1 MVLEKI
7 VPQKY
12 QTKFT
17 HIFLEAFLRKT
28 TKKPTIKIFMKLYK
42 IKTFFVASLQNQKAM
57 HKKQK
62 KQIQYLLLFVMALEI
77 LANAIRHGKKSNT
90 I

>member
-1 MVLEKI
+1 MVLEQI

-28 TKKPTIKIFMKLYK
+28 TKKPTIKIFTKLYK
-42 IKTFFVASLQNQKAM
+42 IKTFFVASVQNQKAM

-62 KQIQYLLLFVMALEI
+62 K
-77 LANAIRHGKKSNT
+77 ANSIFTLICYGTRDTS
-90 I
+90 